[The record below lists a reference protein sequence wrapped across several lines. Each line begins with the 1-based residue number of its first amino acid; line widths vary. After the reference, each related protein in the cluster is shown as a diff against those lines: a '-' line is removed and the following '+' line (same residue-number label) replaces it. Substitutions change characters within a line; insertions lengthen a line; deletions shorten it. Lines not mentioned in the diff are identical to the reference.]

1 MYYDIY
7 ITTLSQNHIIE
18 FYLVIIARLVFPR
31 KVVKCGV
38 GWMLSGQIG
47 SCDTK
52 DSGIVSGGVKVYL
65 DQVCS
70 SPVFLSAYFCS
81 GLTLGQGRS

>member
-1 MYYDIY
+1 MKGELIDLDATFATSLLLKLTEENLEISCWVEVEWADWIMRY
-7 ITTLSQNHIIE
+7 Q
-18 FYLVIIARLVFPR
+18 
-31 KVVKCGV
+31 
-38 GWMLSGQIG
+38 GQ
-47 SCDTK
+47 
-52 DSGIVSGGVKVYL
+52 GIVSASVKVYL